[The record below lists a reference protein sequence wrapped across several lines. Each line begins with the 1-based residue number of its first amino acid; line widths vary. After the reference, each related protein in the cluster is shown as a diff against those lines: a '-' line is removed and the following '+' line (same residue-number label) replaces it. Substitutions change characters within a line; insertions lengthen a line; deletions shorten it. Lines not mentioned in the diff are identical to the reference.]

1 MSSNTEINFLEQIKT
16 FVKEQKPYVCILTP
30 CYNSQCYVNYVCS
43 LINTKQLFD
52 LYNIKLKIE
61 FCKNDSLI
69 TRARNNLLAKA
80 MNDKDITH
88 FMFIDN
94 DITWDPI
101 NIIKLLIS
109 EKPIIGGAYPLKNYN
124 WERLNEQQINQW
136 MLRKNNSQMKE
147 FINENNF
154 MQHNLLQYNTH
165 FPNND
170 NNIVIKNNLI
180 EVENVAT
187 GFMLIKREVIEKMH
201 ISYSSTKYIE
211 DSKFLDE
218 NENHYS
224 YALFDCA
231 VVDDKYLSE
240 DWLFC
245 NRWKKIG
252 GSLWIDIT
260 INLNHTGIED
270 FQGSLLSSLL

>member
-1 MSSNTEINFLEQIKT
+1 
-16 FVKEQKPYVCILTP
+16 
-30 CYNSQCYVNYVCS
+30 
-43 LINTKQLFD
+43 
-52 LYNIKLKIE
+52 
-61 FCKNDSLI
+61 
-69 TRARNNLLAKA
+69 
-80 MNDKDITH
+80 
-88 FMFIDN
+88 
-94 DITWDPI
+94 
-101 NIIKLLIS
+101 
-109 EKPIIGGAYPLKNYN
+109 
-124 WERLNEQQINQW
+124 
-136 MLRKNNSQMKE
+136 MKE

-154 MQHNLLQYNTH
+154 IQHNLLQYNTH

-231 VVDDKYLSE
+231 VVDDIYLSE